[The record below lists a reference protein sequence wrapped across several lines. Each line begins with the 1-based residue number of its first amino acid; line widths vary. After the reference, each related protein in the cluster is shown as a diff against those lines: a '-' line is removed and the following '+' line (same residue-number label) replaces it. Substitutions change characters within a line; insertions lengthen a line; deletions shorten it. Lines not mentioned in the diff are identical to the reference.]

1 MCYAERL
8 KSPRRSRDKFYRLKM
23 RQVVLDKSFLD
34 RKGPSEVA
42 KLCEQAV
49 VVMSESL
56 FYELITTDKD
66 SLQRCFMRLP
76 NHHNPVMLVELGT
89 LLHFEIEKGHP
100 YGELTEHA
108 VKEHYNFNER
118 LRDGTFV
125 FKGKVNEVRE
135 QWQDIVKKRTQDF
148 IDRCRYVYEYFPELN
163 RIPWRDFPGAIDK
176 ARRKVAEDHDFVR
189 NICTKH
195 IGLEGYL
202 GPTKLDA
209 NWAWFRYIQCQL
221 LGSLRL
227 FGKWQGKYP
236 EDGGERFYTET
247 EHSMLD
253 IDYVVMGVLAGGIAT
268 FDKQIREDFLMVCP
282 HGELIPAIA

>member
-1 MCYAERL
+1 MT
-8 KSPRRSRDKFYRLKM
+8 
-23 RQVVLDKSFLD
+23 QVVLDKSFLD

-89 LLHFEIEKGHP
+89 LLHVEMEKGHP

-108 VKEHYNFNER
+108 VKEHYIFNER
-118 LRDGTFV
+118 LREGTFV
-125 FKGKVNEVRE
+125 FEGKVNEDRK
-135 QWQDIVKKRTQDF
+135 QWQDEVTKRTQDF
-148 IDRCRYVYEYFPELN
+148 LDRCLCVHEFFPELN
-163 RIPWRDFPGAIDK
+163 GIPWHNFPGAIDK

-189 NICTKH
+189 NICTRCM
-195 IGLEGYL
+195 EL
-202 GPTKLDA
+202 GDWIEPTRLDA
-209 NWAWFRYIQCQL
+209 NWACFRHIQCQL
-221 LGSLRL
+221 LGALRL

-236 EDGGERFYTET
+236 EDGKVKFNTET

-253 IDYVVMGVLAGGIAT
+253 MDYVVMGVLAG
-268 FDKQIREDFLMVCP
+268 V
-282 HGELIPAIA
+282 